1 MYPVSCFVSVPGRPA
16 FFWDGG
22 GEGWPGRGELEYNRV
37 GKDWGSCGQEVLYER
52 RINKK
57 NLKIRGGVFPICT
70 LNILCV

>member
-57 NLKIRGGVFPICT
+57 I
-70 LNILCV
+70 